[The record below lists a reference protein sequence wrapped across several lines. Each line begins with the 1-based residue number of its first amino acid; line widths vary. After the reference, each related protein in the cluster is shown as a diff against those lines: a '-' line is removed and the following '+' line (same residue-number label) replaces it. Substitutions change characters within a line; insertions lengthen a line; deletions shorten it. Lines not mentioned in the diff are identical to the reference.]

1 MTVLTFLTE
10 ILGPY
15 TQQKDEYLFSCP
27 FCHHHKKKLSVNI
40 VNNKWKCWIC
50 NARGVRLLSLWK
62 RMGLP
67 KQTIHR
73 FKTIMGE
80 TDLRQFE
87 YDEPVTTLH
96 LPDEYKPLWKPE
108 KSYPYL
114 HALTYLQERGITPED
129 ILRYRIGF
137 CDKGSYAGRI
147 IVPSYDSNNQLNY
160 FTARSFYEGSM
171 KYKNPPTSKN
181 TIIFENMI
189 DWDEPIILCEG
200 MFDAI
205 ALRQNAIPLMGKTLS
220 KKLEYAL
227 LKHSVEHII
236 IFLDKD
242 AQTDALKLE
251 HHLKQYEIDVKIVL
265 TEEKDASEM
274 GFLPAWNAIHSATQ
288 TDFKDFIKHKL
299 FV

>member
-1 MTVLTFLTE
+1 M
-10 ILGPY
+10 
-15 TQQKDEYLFSCP
+15 
-27 FCHHHKKKLSVNI
+27 N
-40 VNNKWKCWIC
+40 
-50 NARGVRLLSLWK
+50 
-62 RMGLP
+62 LP
-67 KQTIHR
+67 KQKIQQ
-73 FKTIMGE
+73 FKEVLGE
-80 TDLRQFE
+80 TDFSKFRVE
-87 YDEPVTTLH
+87 EPQTTLY

-137 CDKGSYAGRI
+137 CDKGTYTGRI
-147 IVPSYDSNNQLNY
+147 IVPSYDRSNQLNY
-160 FTARSFYEGSM
+160 FTARSFYEGGM
-171 KYKNPPTSKN
+171 KYKNPSVSKN